1 MKKLIAIMLVA
12 TVPFSSMAQKRS
24 KKNKEKEQAPVT
36 AKASVEYMVIKG
48 IEFPISSAD
57 IDEMQEEVRGED
69 VRKMEMKR
77 MLKPHIKLL
86 ISYDYGSSNQREA
99 GEMMRYASKHR
110 TMVSAM
116 NAAVEKGWEFM
127 SANVFLNEK
136 TTTHYYYMRRE

>member
-12 TVPFSSMAQKRS
+12 MVPFSSMAQKRS

-48 IEFPISSAD
+48 IEFPISSD
-57 IDEMQEEVRGED
+57 VDEMQEETRGED
-69 VRKMEMKR
+69 SYMEMKR
-77 MLKPHIKLL
+77 MLKPHVRLL
-86 ISYDYGSSNQREA
+86 ISYDYGSSNQKEA

-116 NAAVEKGWEFM
+116 SAAVENGWEFM

-136 TTTHYYYMRRE
+136 ITTHYYYMRRE